1 MALWKDGT
9 FISDSWHYVE
19 EGQDPSPAGHV
30 ILTLDWWQNMR
41 DVFLPSNV
49 PVGVKILAGEDISS
63 IADDLHR
70 LSLVALD
77 FPAYTDG
84 RSFSKAQVLR
94 EEYGYQHEIR
104 ATGDILTDQISILHR
119 CGFDTLEVTDS
130 NTLEALQSGNY
141 WTQCRFYQ
149 PSAIDEMPAGSRPW
163 LRRSGSR

>member
-9 FISDSWHYVE
+9 FISDSWHYID
-19 EGQDPSPAGHV
+19 EGEDPSPAGHV
-30 ILTLDWWQNMR
+30 IMTLDWWQNMR

-49 PVGVKILAGEDISS
+49 PIGVKIMAGETIAP

-94 EEYGYQHEIR
+94 EEFDYRDEIR
-104 ATGDILTDQISILHR
+104 ATGDILIDQITMLQR
-119 CGFDTLEVTDS
+119 CGFNALEVTDS
-130 NTLEALQSGNY
+130 NTVQALQSGKF
-141 WTQCRFYQ
+141 WSQRRFYQ
-149 PSAIDEMPAGSRPW
+149 PSAIDEIPAGTRRW
-163 LRRSGSR
+163 LRESRSR